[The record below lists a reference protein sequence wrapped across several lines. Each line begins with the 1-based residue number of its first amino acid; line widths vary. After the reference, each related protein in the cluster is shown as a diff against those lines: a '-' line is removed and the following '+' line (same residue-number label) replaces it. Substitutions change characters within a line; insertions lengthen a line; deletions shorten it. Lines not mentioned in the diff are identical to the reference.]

1 MVTTPRQQISFAE
14 YLNYDDGTD
23 NRYELVNGEL
33 VLMPPAT
40 ARHSDIIEF
49 IVDCFKAI
57 IRSYSLD
64 IRVKAGDV
72 GIQTGIN
79 SSRIPDISVI
89 QGEVWRNLPRDTS
102 AVVKVPLLLA
112 VEVVS
117 PGSEQIERDYVE
129 KVAEYADA
137 GILEYWIVDP
147 MEKKVTILVLENGG
161 YNKNVFNGDDAI
173 ACVTFPQLQV
183 TTSDILSV

>member
-1 MVTTPRQQISFAE
+1 MVTTPSQQISFTE

-23 NRYELVNGEL
+23 NCYELVNGEL
-33 VLMPPAT
+33 VVMPPAT

-57 IRSYSLD
+57 IRTYSLD

-72 GIQTGIN
+72 GVQTGIN

-89 QGEVWRNLPRDTS
+89 KGEVWRNLPRDTS
-102 AVVKVPLLLA
+102 AVVRVPLLLA

-117 PGSEQIERDYVE
+117 PGNEQIERDYVE

-137 GILEYWIVDP
+137 GITEYWIVDP
-147 MEKKVTILVLENGG
+147 ISKKITVLVLEQGS
-161 YNKNVFNGDDAI
+161 YSKNVFTGDEAI
-173 ACVTFPQLQV
+173 ACVNFPQLQL
-183 TTSDILSV
+183 TASKILLA

>member
-23 NRYELVNGEL
+23 NLYELVDGEL
-33 VLMPPAT
+33 FLMPPAT

-49 IVDCFKAI
+49 LTDCFKAI
-57 IRSYSLD
+57 IRTYSLD

-72 GIQTGIN
+72 GVQTGIN
-79 SSRIPDISVI
+79 SSRIPDISLI
-89 QGEVWRNLPRDTS
+89 KGEVWRNLPRDTS
-102 AVVKVPLLLA
+102 AVVRVPLLLA

-117 PGSEQIERDYVE
+117 PGNEQIERDYVE

-137 GILEYWIVDP
+137 GINEYWIVDP
-147 MEKKVTILVLENGG
+147 LEQKITVLVLEQGS
-161 YNKNVFNGDDAI
+161 YSKNVFSGDEAI
-173 ACVTFPQLQV
+173 ACVTFPQLRV
-183 TTSDILSV
+183 NVSEILSA